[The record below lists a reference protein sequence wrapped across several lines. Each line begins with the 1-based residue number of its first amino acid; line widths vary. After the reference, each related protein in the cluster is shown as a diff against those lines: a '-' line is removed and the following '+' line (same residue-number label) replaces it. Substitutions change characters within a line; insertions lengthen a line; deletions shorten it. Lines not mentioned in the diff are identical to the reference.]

1 MFPGELELQAKR
13 KTITV
18 LQDESR
24 KVVDG
29 VRDLSLAFN
38 AILSKN
44 PKKVK
49 EYLDGVVKAEQDA
62 ESLRRSLTRDLAEL
76 GTMVLNREDLLRSAY
91 NIEEI
96 ASYSAG
102 IAFRLSQLRH
112 STLKSKS
119 VSGPLR
125 ELIDLAVE
133 AVQRLNQ
140 MVRALAIN
148 PITALDLAASV
159 EKIEKQV
166 DDSYRQFG
174 ARLMKSVKSVKELIL
189 LKDVME
195 GIEDL
200 TDRCLAASDSITILA
215 LGL

>member
-1 MFPGELELQAKR
+1 MFSGELELQAKR
-13 KTITV
+13 KTIAV

-38 AILSKN
+38 MILSKN
-44 PKKVK
+44 PKKAK
-49 EYLDGVVKAEQDA
+49 EYLDGVVKAEEEAQN
-62 ESLRRSLTRDLAEL
+62 LRRSLTRDLAEL

-102 IAFRLSQLRH
+102 IAFRLSQLRY
-112 STLKSKS
+112 STLRRKS
-119 VSGPLR
+119 VSEPLR
-125 ELIDLAVE
+125 ELLDLTVE

-148 PITALDLAASV
+148 PTTTFDLATSV

-166 DDSYRQFG
+166 DDHYRLFG
-174 ARLMKSVKSVKELIL
+174 ARLMRGVKSVKELML
-189 LKDVME
+189 LKDVTD

-200 TDRCLAASDSITILA
+200 ADRCLAASDSITIVA